1 MRKAGNHHAGKARHL
16 GKLPQRK
23 KRGIGIMSTHLVGEP
38 RLRRGNFNQGVSSV
52 KTK

>member
-1 MRKAGNHHAGKARHL
+1 MRARRVILANYHK
-16 GKLPQRK
+16 GK